1 MKRKISQEHLK
12 VLRNWDS
19 GSNAMTK
26 LFLIV
31 SLLIFSLSG
40 QTQNLPQS
48 NAEPLSVIYEE
59 SNTVTPLPFDE
70 EVLKKYEGDPHF
82 DYTEVTAEESWWHQF
97 KSWLSGLWSKFWTWL
112 FGDYES
118 NSFLIFLFKALP
130 YVILG
135 GILVFII
142 WLFYRINPG
151 SKLLLSKEPPE
162 VYYTD
167 EEEIIKSKNIHEL
180 IDQAL
185 LNKDFRLAVRYGFL
199 LLLKRLSETEIIA
212 YEFDKTN
219 SDYQKEI
226 KSDSILPLFKK
237 VSTLYEYT
245 WYGNFLVS
253 ETDYVKASKQFTA
266 LHSKI
271 KQHLE

>member
-1 MKRKISQEHLK
+1 M
-12 VLRNWDS
+12 
-19 GSNAMTK
+19 
-26 LFLIV
+26 LFLGLFSQAQD
-31 SLLIFSLSG
+31 SLE
-40 QTQNLPQS
+40 S
-48 NAEPLSVIYEE
+48 NEAPIPVIYEE
-59 SNTVTPLPFDE
+59 SSSVKPLPFDQSILE
-70 EVLKKYEGDPHF
+70 TYKEDPHF
-82 DYTEVTAEESWWHQF
+82 DYTEVNPDENWWSQF

-118 NSFLIFLFKALP
+118 NAFLVFLFQALP
-130 YVILG
+130 YIILG

-142 WLFYRINPG
+142 WLFYKINPG

-162 VYYTD
+162 VFYTD
-167 EEEIIKSKNIHEL
+167 EEEIIKSKNIQEL

-185 LNKDFRLAVRYGFL
+185 SNKDYRLAVRYGFL

-219 SDYQKEI
+219 SDYKKEI
-226 KSDSILPLFKK
+226 KSDPILSLFKK

-245 WYGNFLVS
+245 WYGNFLVN
-253 ETDYVKASKQFTA
+253 ENDYAKASKQFAA

-271 KQHLE
+271 KQEVE